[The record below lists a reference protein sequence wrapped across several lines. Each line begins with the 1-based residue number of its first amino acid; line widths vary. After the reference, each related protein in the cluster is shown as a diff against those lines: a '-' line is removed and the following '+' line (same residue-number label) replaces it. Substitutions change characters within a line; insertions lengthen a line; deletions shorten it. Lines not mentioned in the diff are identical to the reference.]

1 MDYSLRQIF
10 LKGLERYF
18 LPLPKLNDSQLELL
32 VKRLEVSGFRVSV
45 GRTIRA
51 RKGERAIT
59 IEGSG
64 LAWSNMELLDPLAPV
79 IPALL
84 SVRKTKVRG
93 NPYFSAKLTGG
104 SYRAQ
109 LFLRMEA
116 LGTWGELRKHDLS
129 GLTPDEAVVIS
140 SLLEGSR
147 GEVRGVTDYPREEG
161 RILQFGKKVYY
172 ESMID
177 GGEFIANLRT
187 VERKGIRNSYV
198 PRNSVVDVEVTRA
211 PSVRRIAK
219 VIGSLDEWCYISI

>member
-45 GRTIRA
+45 GGTIRA

-84 SVRKTKVRG
+84 SVRKTKVGG

-104 SYRAQ
+104 RYRAQ

-116 LGTWGELRKHDLS
+116 LGTWEELRKHDLS

-147 GEVRGVTDYPREEG
+147 GEVRGVTDYPREES

-177 GGEFIANLRT
+177 GGEFVANLRT

-211 PSVRRIAK
+211 PPVRRIAK

>member
-32 VKRLEVSGFRVSV
+32 VKRLEVCGFRVRV
-45 GRTIRA
+45 GGTIRA

-104 SYRAQ
+104 RYRAQ

-116 LGTWGELRKHDLS
+116 LGTWRELRKHDLS

-147 GEVRGVTDYPREEG
+147 GEVRGVTDYPREES

-177 GGEFIANLRT
+177 GGEFVANLRT
-187 VERKGIRNSYV
+187 IERKGIRNSYV

-211 PSVRRIAK
+211 PPVRRIAK